1 MVTPTVRLETGPRGA
16 ARAVVDFAP
25 HSVPECLKDPLL
37 ALLASAQQGHRTRRG
52 GYTRP
57 VPPVASLQRVEADS
71 IPWPVAL
78 GGLADRIRE
87 LLDHALVARA

>member
-1 MVTPTVRLETGPRGA
+1 MRLETAPRGA
-16 ARAVVDFAP
+16 ARVLVDFAP

-37 ALLASAQQGHRTRRG
+37 ALLASAQETHRTRKGNRV
-52 GYTRP
+52 RP

-78 GGLADRIRE
+78 GGLTDRIRE